1 MKKLELQQ
9 IIREE
14 ISKILKEAK
23 QVGVLYHFT
32 DFNSLKNILTQNTM
46 IGSSG
51 SQDVRGRYIS
61 TTRDK
66 DFYKSEPNLGAEE
79 LQAALV
85 FDGDKISN
93 KYKIR
98 PYAYEPYRDLDR
110 SGAEVE
116 ELILLPG
123 RDFKDVKSY
132 LLGVL
137 LLEPNK
143 SIESLLQKKRIKVIT
158 PRN

>member
-1 MKKLELQQ
+1 MKKQELKQT
-9 IIREE
+9 IKEE

-51 SQDVRGRYIS
+51 NQDVRGRYIS

-66 DFYKSEPNLGAEE
+66 DFYKSEPNLGTEE

-110 SGAEVE
+110 SGAEAE

-158 PRN
+158 PNN

>member
-1 MKKLELQQ
+1 M
-9 IIREE
+9 IRL
-14 ISKILKEAK
+14 IDLLKEAK

-32 DFNSLKNILTQNTM
+32 DFNLLKNILTQNIM
-46 IGSSG
+46 IGSFG
-51 SQDVRGRYIS
+51 NQDVKGRYIS

-66 DFYKSEPNLGAEE
+66 NFYKSEPNLGAEE
-79 LQAALV
+79 LQAALI

-98 PYAYEPYRDLDR
+98 PYAYEPYRYFDR
-110 SGAEVE
+110 SGAEAE

-143 SIESLLQKKRIKVIT
+143 SIESLLQKKKIKVIT
-158 PRN
+158 PNN